1 MRITEPIETKG
12 HFWLPSDSSNRF
24 PGVLSISE
32 SGRITVEIQGDLP
45 GAFDHGAVRLLG
57 EVNKL
62 GGITLEHC
70 TLLSYRINNTIE
82 YTLDARFAL
91 CGVLYEENESATF
104 CRVSFSIDG
113 LSEWLS
119 ISGFTLDRSSFSNDK
134 SLTLTYQHP
143 APIDLRLSED
153 ISIRFAFS
161 FRGPTVR
168 RTMTN
173 VHIEQTAHVSLES
186 SEPLHVEDI
195 MSLTVTIRNFF
206 CFAIG
211 EAVSIHSVFVAT
223 DDIRREVGDGPTQRL
238 PIKLYCESLYHSEK
252 VPQVY
257 EDRMLFRYA
266 EVKSDIASIIA
277 RWFESYEAFKP
288 TLDLYFASRLD
299 RHANLEV
306 RFQWLTQAL
315 EALHRGMSAETLK
328 CRDAFEELCLSI
340 IVNCPEDKRDWLE
353 RTLRYANELSL
364 TQRIKR
370 LMAPFKEYFG
380 SSKERE
386 GFVHKV
392 VITRNSMAHRDVSLS
407 EDAANG
413 QELLELSDKLD
424 GLLQLNVL
432 KIIGFSEDAI
442 RSASQ
447 ENGPLRRLLGLA
459 RSP

>member
-1 MRITEPIETKG
+1 
-12 HFWLPSDSSNRF
+12 
-24 PGVLSISE
+24 
-32 SGRITVEIQGDLP
+32 
-45 GAFDHGAVRLLG
+45 
-57 EVNKL
+57 
-62 GGITLEHC
+62 
-70 TLLSYRINNTIE
+70 
-82 YTLDARFAL
+82 
-91 CGVLYEENESATF
+91 
-104 CRVSFSIDG
+104 
-113 LSEWLS
+113 
-119 ISGFTLDRSSFSNDK
+119 
-134 SLTLTYQHP
+134 
-143 APIDLRLSED
+143 
-153 ISIRFAFS
+153 
-161 FRGPTVR
+161 
-168 RTMTN
+168 MTN

-315 EALHRGMSAETLK
+315 EALHRGMSAETLM